1 VVEDPARKLEGM
13 RSRGPQERLQSRMH
27 NRTQSRLIALACLLV
42 CGVSLSRPARAGEI
56 VCITDE
62 DGRKIFINAGE
73 PRAQGDSAARI
84 IPPAKSGNTSLPPPD
99 ISHLVEQTASRL
111 QVDPQLVHAII
122 KVESEYD
129 PNAVSRK
136 GAMGL
141 MQLIPETAER
151 FGVGNPFNPKDN
163 IEGGVSYL
171 KHLLDHY
178 GGDLSL
184 SLAAYNAGEGAVQRF
199 GGIPAFAETR
209 DYVQKVTNIYQSA
222 SPQSGANGAGNRPQ
236 APPITRYVDQQ
247 GVVHYSNVE

>member
-1 VVEDPARKLEGM
+1 
-13 RSRGPQERLQSRMH
+13 MH
-27 NRTQSRLIALACLLV
+27 IRTQSWLMVLACLFVWGLSV
-42 CGVSLSRPARAGEI
+42 SRPAWAEGI
-56 VCITDE
+56 VSITDE
-62 DGRKIFINAGE
+62 NGRKIFINTSETDAKGAPATPAISPVKAGN
-73 PRAQGDSAARI
+73 A
-84 IPPAKSGNTSLPPPD
+84 SLPPPE

-129 PNAVSRK
+129 PKAVSRK

-141 MQLIPETAER
+141 MQLIPETAQR
-151 FGVGNPFNPKDN
+151 FGVENPFNPKEN

-171 KHLLDHY
+171 KHLLGLF

-199 GGIPAFAETR
+199 GGIPSFPETQ
-209 DYVQKVTNIYQSA
+209 DYVQKVTSIYQSA
-222 SPQSGANGAGNRPQ
+222 SPQSGTNAAGNKPQ
-236 APPITRYVDQQ
+236 ASPIIRYVDEQ

>member
-1 VVEDPARKLEGM
+1 MVV
-13 RSRGPQERLQSRMH
+13 
-27 NRTQSRLIALACLLV
+27 ACLFAWGL
-42 CGVSLSRPARAGEI
+42 SLSRPARAGEI
-56 VCITDE
+56 VCVTDE
-62 DGRKIFINAGE
+62 HGRRIYVNTSETGARGDLAQRALPPGKAGN
-73 PRAQGDSAARI
+73 S
-84 IPPAKSGNTSLPPPD
+84 SLPPPE

-129 PNAVSRK
+129 PKAVSRK

-141 MQLIPETAER
+141 MQLIPKTAQR
-151 FGVGNPFNPKDN
+151 FGVENPFNPKEN

-171 KHLLDHY
+171 KHLLDLY

-199 GGIPAFAETR
+199 SGIPSFAETR
-209 DYVQKVTNIYQSA
+209 DYVQKVTNIYQSG
-222 SPQSGANGAGNRPQ
+222 SPQSGTNTAGNRPQ
-236 APPITRYVDQQ
+236 ALPIFRYVDQQ

>member
-1 VVEDPARKLEGM
+1 M
-13 RSRGPQERLQSRMH
+13 R
-27 NRTQSRLIALACLLV
+27 NRIQFWLMVPACLCAWCL
-42 CGVSLSRPARAGEI
+42 SLSRPARAGEI
-56 VCITDE
+56 VCVTDE
-62 DGRKIFINAGE
+62 HGRKIFINATETRAKGDLP
-73 PRAQGDSAARI
+73 PRALLPGKADNSS
-84 IPPAKSGNTSLPPPD
+84 IPPPE
-99 ISHLVEQTASRL
+99 ISNLVEQTASRL

-129 PNAVSRK
+129 PKAVSRK

-141 MQLIPETAER
+141 MQLIPETAQR
-151 FGVGNPFNPKDN
+151 FGVGNPFNPKEN

-171 KHLLDHY
+171 KHLLELY

-209 DYVQKVTNIYQSA
+209 NYVRKVTNLYQSGSPLLGTSAAGNKPQA
-222 SPQSGANGAGNRPQ
+222 SP
-236 APPITRYVDQQ
+236 IIRYVDQQ